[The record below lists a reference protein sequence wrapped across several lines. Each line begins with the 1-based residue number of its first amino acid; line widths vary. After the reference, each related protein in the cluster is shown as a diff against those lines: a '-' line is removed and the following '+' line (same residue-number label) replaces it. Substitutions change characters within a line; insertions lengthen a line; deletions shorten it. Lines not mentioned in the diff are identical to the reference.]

1 MTHMPATL
9 LTMNTVVTRL
19 TISSISYIMY
29 VDRERRKHSSGDTTD
44 IFGVNMWCLI
54 W

>member
-19 TISSISYIMY
+19 TISSIMY